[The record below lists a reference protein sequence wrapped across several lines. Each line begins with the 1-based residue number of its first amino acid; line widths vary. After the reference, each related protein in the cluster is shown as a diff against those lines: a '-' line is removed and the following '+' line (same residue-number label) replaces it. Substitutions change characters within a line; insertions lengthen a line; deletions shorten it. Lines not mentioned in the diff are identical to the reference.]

1 MNKVSV
7 FTGAFLILWGISIL
21 YSSLFK
27 MKKEDYKD
35 KGVFGVSG
43 YIELEFL
50 FSLLHK
56 LPLGVIKGLIVLI
69 GISFIGLGI
78 IVLYLKYS

>member
-1 MNKVSV
+1 VNIAI
-7 FTGAFLILWGISIL
+7 GALLILWGVMVL

-35 KGVFGVSG
+35 KGVSGVSG

-50 FSLLHK
+50 FKFLNR
-56 LPLGVIKGLIVLI
+56 LPLGVVKSFIILI
-69 GISFIGLGI
+69 GVSFITSGI
-78 IVLYLKYS
+78 VII

>member
-1 MNKVSV
+1 VNIAI
-7 FTGAFLILWGISIL
+7 GALLILWGVMVL

-43 YIELEFL
+43 FIELEFL
-50 FSLLHK
+50 FKFLNR
-56 LPLGVIKGLIVLI
+56 LPLGVVKGFVILI
-69 GISFIGLGI
+69 GVSFITSGI
-78 IVLYLKYS
+78 VII

>member
-1 MNKVSV
+1 VSEV
-7 FTGAFLILWGISIL
+7 NIAIGALLILWGVMVL

-35 KGVFGVSG
+35 KSVIGVSG

-50 FSLLHK
+50 FKFLNR
-56 LPLGVIKGLIVLI
+56 LPLGVVK
-69 GISFIGLGI
+69 SFIILVGVSFITSGI
-78 IVLYLKYS
+78 VII